1 MSTYYKAVRPDGT
14 DFYTGKVQWAP
25 PEDHDGEWVV
35 THPGGVMPSAVE
47 PVGMADV
54 LCVSS
59 EPADCTGF
67 SWPCRLLE
75 VQPVEGTGF
84 HHYHDNK
91 YRGTQ
96 FRVVGELPA
105 WRSFGPNGE
114 QVVAF
119 LKVLEGLTPRQLHA
133 ARDAARGAAWD
144 AAWETARDAAWGT
157 AWKTAWDAARG
168 TGRDAAL
175 DAVLA
180 YVARDLI
187 PEEQFEVLVQ
197 PFREAGVAL
206 P

>member
-1 MSTYYKAVRPDGT
+1 MRFTAMSTFFKAVRPDGT

-25 PEDHDGEWVV
+25 PEDHNGGWFV
-35 THPGGVMPSAVE
+35 THPGGVIPSAVE
-47 PVGMADV
+47 SGMDAV

-75 VQPVEGTGF
+75 VEPVDGAGF
-84 HHYHDNK
+84 HHLRENK
-91 YRGTQ
+91 WRGTQ

-119 LKVLEGLTPRQLHA
+119 LKALEDSTPRQLHA
-133 ARDAARGAAWD
+133 AWD
-144 AAWETARDAAWGT
+144 A
-157 AWKTAWDAARG
+157 AWKTAWETARG

-175 DAVLA
+175 DAALDAGRDAARDAVRAAVLA

-187 PEEQFEVLVQ
+187 PEEQFEILVQ